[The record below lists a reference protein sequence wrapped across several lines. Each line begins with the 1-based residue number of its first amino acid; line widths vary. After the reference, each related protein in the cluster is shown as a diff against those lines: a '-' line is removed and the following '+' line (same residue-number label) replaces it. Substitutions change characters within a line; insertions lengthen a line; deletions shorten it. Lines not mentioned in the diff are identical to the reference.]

1 MTKITD
7 PETHQDSRCL
17 HCIPNPLTVGMHDFC
32 SCIPSSTPP
41 TDDFDYSV
49 IKPRDMLIY
58 LLSVVPT
65 HLPLYSF
72 TFTVS
77 SKNNRFC
84 WNQKLL
90 REIVGE
96 TPFWTVFFEGYS
108 INRFGLPNEDR
119 YVWNRLTTRAQY
131 RFLNQFL
138 HKELSMISGLKFIGF
153 IETSGGSSTHV
164 HAHVVAWLPNSP
176 VYLYEVQRSLFD
188 IVKKVNPYAH
198 ALKDVAN
205 QVSDRE
211 AWLEY
216 ICKDYYGCSPMFH
229 QKKFTN
235 I

>member
-1 MTKITD
+1 MTKITA
-7 PETHQDSRCL
+7 PEPHQDSNCP

-32 SCIPSSTPP
+32 SCVP
-41 TDDFDYSV
+41 TGDALVDNFDYSV
-49 IKPRDMLIY
+49 IKPIDMFVFLD
-58 LLSVVPT
+58 SAVPT
-65 HLPLYSF
+65 NVPLYSF

-77 SKNNRFC
+77 TKNNRFC

-108 INRFGLPNEDR
+108 FNRLGLPNNDR
-119 YVWNRLTTRAQY
+119 YVWNRLTTHAQY

-153 IETSGGSSTHV
+153 IETSAGSNHV
-164 HAHVVAWLPNSP
+164 HAHVCAWIPNTD
-176 VYLYEVQRSLFD
+176 VYLNEVQKSLFD

-205 QVSDRE
+205 RVTDRE

-216 ICKDYYGCSPMFH
+216 ICKDYYGCSPLFH
-229 QKKFTN
+229 MKKFTN